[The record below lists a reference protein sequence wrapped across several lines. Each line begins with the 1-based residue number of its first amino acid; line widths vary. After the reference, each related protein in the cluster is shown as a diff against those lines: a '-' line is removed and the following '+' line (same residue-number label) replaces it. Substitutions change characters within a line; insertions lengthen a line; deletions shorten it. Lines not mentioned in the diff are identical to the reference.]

1 MSQKTGIVSGNS
13 LGPMDINQIATQLG
27 GYLDQMKNRNLPHSI
42 NNNYSVKRKFFCL
55 CASLHKCYYL
65 DIEFPYFLQY
75 KKKKFNWKAFIN
87 EFGSSDLNVY
97 MEMCK

>member
-55 CASLHKCYYL
+55 CASLHKCYYCL
-65 DIEFPYFLQY
+65 LYTSPSPRD
-75 KKKKFNWKAFIN
+75 
-87 EFGSSDLNVY
+87 S
-97 MEMCK
+97 